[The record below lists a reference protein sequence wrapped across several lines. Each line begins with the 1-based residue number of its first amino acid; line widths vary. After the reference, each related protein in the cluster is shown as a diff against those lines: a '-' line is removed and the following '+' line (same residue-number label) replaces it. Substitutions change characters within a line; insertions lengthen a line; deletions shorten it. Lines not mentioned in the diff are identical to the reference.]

1 MQPLSSSA
9 GLAAKRAGL
18 KTPVTEEQPAQPA
31 RVVKR
36 LTRLKRA
43 PILGAS
49 ASPADDK
56 SGVEPAAVRA
66 ATAVVSVA
74 DKREPADDERE
85 T

>member
-31 RVVKR
+31 RVLKSIT
-36 LTRLKRA
+36 LPKRA
-43 PILGAS
+43 PILGTS
-49 ASPADDK
+49 ASPADPK
-56 SGVEPAAVRA
+56 SDVEPAAVRA
-66 ATAVVSVA
+66 ATAVASVA
-74 DKREPADDERE
+74 DEREPADDERE